1 MMKKTFL
8 TISMTMVSLL
18 SYAASA
24 PDTKAMAGDT
34 PDTLAMLG
42 GTPADAP
49 LLRQW
54 EQQAAPVRM
63 HAWQYLTARGGQTV
77 GIAPF
82 KAERRQLQQLATQ
95 LLPQLQDDTPFAHLM
110 RLKMDAEL
118 MASALC
124 YVQNHYDAVDSI
136 KLTTD
141 EERRADEV
149 FQSADLLRLPFA
161 ADMLVAYVNHKAA
174 TAPATLR
181 SARRDTSL
189 AKNPAPAALT
199 PESTDTID
207 YAARAALLPTA
218 PLQAVYLCEMA
229 RRQHY
234 YEKYLLVRQAM
245 ADSLLTPA
253 VVAELQAVEQEL
265 AWSKP
270 GQQAIDFKG
279 ETLDGGEL
287 SLSQLKG
294 KVVVIDAWATWCAPC
309 LRLMPAV
316 KELERELNSPD
327 LVFLSVCIGVSV
339 EKDLWHK
346 LCAKHDLHD
355 NVIFADGWTRGF
367 ARDYHITGVPRFM
380 IIDRQ
385 GRVASYAAP
394 SPKYA
399 ALKTLIENT
408 LKIY

>member
-1 MMKKTFL
+1 
-8 TISMTMVSLL
+8 
-18 SYAASA
+18 
-24 PDTKAMAGDT
+24 MA
-34 PDTLAMLG
+34 
-42 GTPADAP
+42 
-49 LLRQW
+49 
-54 EQQAAPVRM
+54 
-63 HAWQYLTARGGQTV
+63 
-77 GIAPF
+77 IAPF
-82 KAERRQLQQLATQ
+82 KAERRQLQQLA
-95 LLPQLQDDTPFAHLM
+95 LQLQPRLQGDTPFARLM
-110 RLKMDAEL
+110 RLKIDAEL
-118 MASALC
+118 LASALC
-124 YVQNHYDAVDSI
+124 YVQNHYGSADSI
-136 KLTTD
+136 KLTQ
-141 EERRADEV
+141 EEECRADEV
-149 FQSADLLRLPFA
+149 FQNGDLLRLPFA

-174 TAPATLR
+174 KTPITHQP
-181 SARRDTSL
+181 SAI
-189 AKNPAPAALT
+189 T
-199 PESTDTID
+199 PYSPDTID
-207 YAARAALLPTA
+207 YAARAALLTTA

-367 ARDYHITGVPRFM
+367 AHDYHITGVPRFM
-380 IIDRQ
+380 VIDRQ
-385 GRVASYAAP
+385 GRVVSYAAP

>member
-8 TISMTMVSLL
+8 TISLTMASLL
-18 SYAASA
+18 SYSASA
-24 PDTKAMAGDT
+24 PGTKAMADDT

-49 LLRQW
+49 LLRLW
-54 EQQAAPVRM
+54 EQQAAPVRL
-63 HAWQYLTARGGQTV
+63 HAWAYQTVRGGQTV
-77 GIAPF
+77 AIAPF
-82 KAERRQLQQLATQ
+82 KAERRQLQQLA
-95 LLPQLQDDTPFAHLM
+95 LQLQPRLQGDTPFARLM
-110 RLKMDAEL
+110 RLKIDAEL
-118 MASALC
+118 LASALC
-124 YVQNHYDAVDSI
+124 YVQNHYGSADSI
-136 KLTTD
+136 KLTQ
-141 EERRADEV
+141 EEECRADEV

-174 TAPATLR
+174 KTPITHQP
-181 SARRDTSL
+181 SAI
-189 AKNPAPAALT
+189 T
-199 PESTDTID
+199 PYSPDTID
-207 YAARAALLPTA
+207 YAARAALLTTA

-279 ETLDGGEL
+279 ETLNGGEL